1 MTRTTVTI
9 QAEFHKPGEAAAQAA
24 LAAGA
29 AHQEAPGSN
38 VHPIIA
44 KPSWWW
50 VKIKDLG
57 TTDLSL

>member
-44 KPSWWW
+44 KTQL
-50 VKIKDLG
+50 VMG
-57 TTDLSL
+57 QN